1 MIPHSRSESY
11 QSPDDKKQ
19 KIQTEEIPKEAS
31 QSIDSITEES
41 EQPSEESKDDSDK
54 VDDLLKIEEDNPENK

>member
-1 MIPHSRSESY
+1 MIPHSRSETY